1 MQNIVRRVFDKVR
14 SKFLSHDTTNT
25 LHSTTGENMNS
36 NTTYRAYTGT
46 FTKNNG
52 HKRTMTFIK
61 GIDVPT
67 HIRGGSRTTTLKEGQ
82 EVVYDVDAKGFR
94 VFNWGTVQGQVT
106 EKNINFSF
114 DKS

>member
-1 MQNIVRRVFDKVR
+1 
-14 SKFLSHDTTNT
+14 
-25 LHSTTGENMNS
+25 MNS
-36 NTTYRAYTGT
+36 STTYRAYTGT

-61 GIDVPT
+61 SIDVPS
-67 HIRGGSRTTTLKEGQ
+67 HIRGSSRTTLKEGQ
-82 EVVYDVDAKGFR
+82 EVVYEVDAKGFR
-94 VFNWGTVQGQVT
+94 VFNWGTVQGQVS